1 MTPSATSTGKG
12 FSIANFR
19 KLFTESNA
27 KQYMSEMDIEQIRK
41 AIEEKDLMLL
51 GTLYDI
57 LLKEQVSNEE
67 VVRDFIM
74 TKNKILDGFMVESM
88 SIEKKLV
95 QAPLKKAAAKA
106 EKKERKKAEKILEE
120 L

>member
-1 MTPSATSTGKG
+1 MATQATSGG
-12 FSIANFR
+12 NAFSIPNFR
-19 KLFTESNA
+19 KLFSESNA
-27 KQYMSEMDIEQIRK
+27 KQYMSDMDIEQIRT
-41 AIEEKDLMLL
+41 AMEEKDVMLL

-74 TKNKILDGFMVESM
+74 TKNKILDGFLVESM
-88 SIEKKLV
+88 SIEKKIV
-95 QAPLKKAAAKA
+95 QGPMKKRTAKA
-106 EKKERKKAEKILEE
+106 EKKEQKKAEQILED